1 MAAAVTL
8 FLFGGITAL
17 LSLQLPIGSLLGPGS
32 GFFPLV
38 LGLILMLLAGAHIL
52 QLHYSSSKPATG
64 LEAHRAPAGSTRRG
78 LRFVRAVGISP
89 PPRRPAPAGPSLRGR
104 RGDPH
109 AAPGAARVSPREL
122 PADAG
127 PAPGSRDPTVAR
139 VGAHRP
145 PDGGSFLPPLR
156 AVAQDPAAEGVAR
169 TLRASRGHPR
179 LPPAPARRFCDRH

>member
-64 LEAHRAPAGSTRRG
+64 LEAHRAPAGSTRRV
-78 LRFVRAVGISP
+78 LRFVGAVAIATALLEPLGYP
-89 PPRRPAPAGPSLRGR
+89 L
-104 RGDPH
+104 
-109 AAPGAARVSPREL
+109 V
-122 PADAG
+122 
-127 PAPGSRDPTVAR
+127 
-139 VGAHRP
+139 
-145 PDGGSFLPPLR
+145 SFLLMLALLQGLGIRRWHVSGLIALLTAGASYLLFVQWLKIPL
-156 AVAQDPAAEGVAR
+156 PKGW
-169 TLRASRGHPR
+169 LG
-179 LPPAPARRFCDRH
+179 L